1 MGNHL
6 VDGTGQ
12 DGTTRCHGGTGRDGI
27 GERVG
32 NIVGKSVGNIVGTS
46 VEKYGRETLSGMVGN
61 TMGTGAGDNG

>member
-27 GERVG
+27 GERVRNIVGKLVG
-32 NIVGKSVGNIVGTS
+32 NIVGKSVEN
-46 VEKYGRETLSGMVGN
+46 MVGKRCREWLG
-61 TMGTGAGDNG
+61 TRWGTGAEDNG